1 MITGFV
7 DESGTLSPGSETDIY
22 TVALLLTHDPKSLD
36 VLVRRLRQALGRRDR
51 SSEIKAAQSSSTVI
65 RRLLAK
71 LAETESEIYVTVVDK
86 TGLPSRQAESA
97 YRVAVARVIRGCV
110 ERHPEVQVFLD
121 KRYTKR
127 SQRQQ
132 LEQAVRETIV
142 HVPGQLVLIEQ
153 VESWSMPGLQAVD
166 FVAWAFQQ
174 KHANKDPWA
183 AQIIAELV
191 VSEETVRGIKI
202 AALPG
207 GR

>member
-1 MITGFV
+1 MKTGFV
-7 DESGTLSPGSETDIY
+7 DESGTLSPGGETDIY

-51 SSEIKAAQSSSTVI
+51 SSELKAAQSNSTVI

-71 LAETESEIYVTVVDK
+71 LAETESEIYITVVDK
-86 TGLPSRQAESA
+86 TGLQSSQAEPV
-97 YRVAVARVIRGCV
+97 YRAAVARVIRSCV

-142 HVPGQLVLIEQ
+142 HVPGQLVLLEQ
-153 VESWSMPGLQAVD
+153 VESWSLPGLQAVD

-174 KHANKDPWA
+174 KYANKDPWA